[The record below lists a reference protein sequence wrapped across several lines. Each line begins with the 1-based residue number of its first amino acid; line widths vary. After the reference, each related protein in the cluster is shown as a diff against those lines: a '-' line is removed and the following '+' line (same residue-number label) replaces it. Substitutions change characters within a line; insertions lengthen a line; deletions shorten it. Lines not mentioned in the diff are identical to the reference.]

1 MNWALNLFTAL
12 VFLLVITLVYTMRAL
27 GKRQRR
33 AAAALARLTNLQQQ
47 VQRERQAPPLPGS
60 IAAAPAA
67 AARKPQPLVS
77 VTVTPDADS
86 ILLAQ
91 DAALLPWWPWLGERL
106 GRLRRGVRLLGWQK
120 NLRQRIAL
128 TLGAALIGGLL
139 LGRMTPAPLPATLFA
154 TVLLFGV
161 ISTLTYRAAMAV
173 YLEALGRSLPEAIDA
188 ITRVCRAGV
197 PLHSAFAI
205 AADHLQS
212 PLVNE
217 LRAIDHW
224 LRLGVP
230 IRQAM
235 QDSARRVPLP
245 AYRFFAVILII
256 SQESGGRLG
265 DTLERL
271 SATLRSRAELHM
283 KVAAKTSEARASSKI
298 VALLVP
304 GVLAY
309 MYLNA
314 PDDFRFL
321 VSDPTG
327 IKVMLYAAISVC
339 IGLLTTHFM
348 VRRVR

>member
-1 MNWALNLFTAL
+1 MNTILNIFTVL
-12 VFLLVITLVYTMRAL
+12 VFLLVVVGFYTVRAFSR
-27 GKRQRR
+27 RQRLEQ
-33 AAAALARLTNLQQQ
+33 ATLARLAALRLQ
-47 VQRERQAPPLPGS
+47 VLRESG
-60 IAAAPAA
+60 APASMTATPGADA
-67 AARKPQPLVS
+67 ANP
-77 VTVTPDADS
+77 DS

-91 DAALLPWWPWLGERL
+91 DADLLPAWPWLGAHL
-106 GRLRRGVRLLGWQK
+106 ARLRHGLRLLGWERTWPRR
-120 NLRQRIAL
+120 LAV
-128 TLGAALIGGLL
+128 TVAVALIGGMM
-139 LGRMTPAPLPATLFA
+139 LGRMTPAPMLATLMA
-154 TVLLFGV
+154 TTVLT
-161 ISTLTYRAAMAV
+161 IAIATLGYRSAMGA
-173 YLEALGRSLPEAIDA
+173 YLELLGRSLPEAIDA

-197 PLHSAFAI
+197 PVHSAFAI
-205 AADHLQS
+205 AADHLQG
-212 PLVNE
+212 PLVAE
-217 LRAIDHW
+217 LRAIDQW

-235 QDSARRVPLP
+235 QDSARRVPLA

-271 SATLRSRAELHM
+271 SATLRARSELHM

-309 MYLNA
+309 MYLAA

-327 IKVMLYAAISVC
+327 IKVMVYATISVAA
-339 IGLLTTHFM
+339 GLLTTHFM

>member
-1 MNWALNLFTAL
+1 MSTMLNLFTVL
-12 VFLLVITLVYTMRAL
+12 VFLLVFTAVYTVRAL
-27 GKRQRR
+27 SRR
-33 AAAALARLTNLQQQ
+33 RRREEAMLARLAALQQQ
-47 VQRERQAPPLPGS
+47 VRRE
-60 IAAAPAA
+60 AAGMAA
-67 AARKPQPLVS
+67 GRAALATGV
-77 VTVTPDADS
+77 DAGGADS

-91 DAALLPWWPWLGERL
+91 DANLLPAWPWLGARL
-106 GRLRRGVRLLGWQK
+106 ARLRAGLRMLGWEASWRRRLL
-120 NLRQRIAL
+120 L
-128 TLGAALIGGLL
+128 TVVAAFFGGLM
-139 LGRMTPAPLPATLFA
+139 LGRMTPAPLMATLAA
-154 TVLLFGV
+154 TVLLTAV
-161 ISTLTYRAAMAV
+161 LATLGYRSAMNT
-173 YLEALGRSLPEAIDA
+173 YLEVLGRSLPEAIDA

-197 PLHSAFAI
+197 PVHSAFAI
-205 AADHLQS
+205 AADHLQG
-212 PLVNE
+212 PLVGE
-217 LRAIDHW
+217 LRAIDQW

-235 QDSARRVPLP
+235 QDSARRVPLA

-271 SATLRSRAELHM
+271 SATLRARAELHM

-304 GVLAY
+304 GVLTY
-309 MYLNA
+309 MYLSA

-327 IKVMLYAAISVC
+327 IKVMVYAAISVAV
-339 IGLLTTHFM
+339 GLLTTHFM

>member
-1 MNWALNLFTAL
+1 MSAILDIFTAL
-12 VFLLVITLVYTMRAL
+12 VFLLVVVGFYTVRAFSR
-27 GKRQRR
+27 RQRHEQ
-33 AAAALARLTNLQQQ
+33 ATLARLAALRAQ
-47 VQRERQAPPLPGS
+47 VLRESGALAPISSAPG
-60 IAAAPAA
+60 AMAVNP
-67 AARKPQPLVS
+67 
-77 VTVTPDADS
+77 DS

-91 DAALLPWWPWLGERL
+91 DADLLPAWPWLGARL
-106 GRLRRGVRLLGWQK
+106 ARLRHSLRLLGWDRTWPRR
-120 NLRQRIAL
+120 LAL
-128 TLGAALIGGLL
+128 VAAGALVGGMM
-139 LGRMTPAPLPATLFA
+139 LGRMTPAPMLATLLAAIVLTVAIA
-154 TVLLFGV
+154 TLG
-161 ISTLTYRAAMAV
+161 YRSAMGA
-173 YLEALGRSLPEAIDA
+173 YLELLGRSLPEAIDA

-197 PLHSAFAI
+197 PVHSAFAI
-205 AADHLQS
+205 AADHLQG
-212 PLVNE
+212 PLVAE

-235 QDSARRVPLP
+235 QDSAQRVPLA

-271 SATLRSRAELHM
+271 SATLRARSELHM

-309 MYLNA
+309 MYLAA

-327 IKVMLYAAISVC
+327 IKVMVYAAISVAA
-339 IGLLTTHFM
+339 GLLTTHFM